1 MDECRQLIRERL
13 SVPADQVLL
22 LGLDRLDYTKGI
34 IERLRAVERLF
45 EMYPQ
50 WIGRIT
56 FVQIAAPSR
65 SSLDEYQRFESQVR
79 MLAESIN
86 RRFGNAA
93 YQPVALLIATSQ
105 RRGGPGLL
113 PGGRRLRGHQFA

>member
-1 MDECRQLIRERL
+1 M
-13 SVPADQVLL
+13 PADQVLL

-50 WIGRIT
+50 WIGD
-56 FVQIAAPSR
+56 VSPSSR
-65 SSLDEYQRFESQVR
+65 LRRQAGSSLDEYQRFESQVR

-93 YQPVALLIATSQ
+93 YQPVALLIAASQ
-105 RRGGPGLL
+105 RRGGPASITAR
-113 PGGRRLRGHQFA
+113 PTSAWSPACMTE